1 MNHPP
6 KLVGALVIQFAALLC
21 TSWLL
26 PERAVAQSGS
36 ACDLNVDGSVN
47 VGDVQS
53 CVNMVLGLTPCT
65 ANITQAGTCD
75 VIVVQRV
82 VNAAIGGPCVTNTS
96 AQHTVS
102 LSWTASVSSN
112 VVGNNV
118 YRASAAG
125 GPFTKL
131 NSSLVATTNYV
142 DSTVQAGQ
150 IYYYVVTAVNNSSL
164 ESIFSSPASAV
175 IPSP

>member
-6 KLVGALVIQFAALLC
+6 KLAGALVIPMAALLC

-26 PERAVAQSGS
+26 PQRALAQGS
-36 ACDLNVDGSVN
+36 SCDLNVDGSVN
-47 VGDVQS
+47 VGDVQL

-82 VNAAIGGPCVTNTS
+82 VNAAIGGPCVTNTPT
-96 AQHTVS
+96 QHTVS
-102 LSWTASVSSN
+102 LNWTASVSSN

-118 YRASAAG
+118 YRASAAA
-125 GPFTKL
+125 GPYSKL
-131 NSSLVATTNYV
+131 NSSLVAATNYV
-142 DSTVQAGQ
+142 DSTVQGGQ
-150 IYYYVVTAVNNSSL
+150 TYYYVVTAVNSSNL
-164 ESIFSSPASAV
+164 ESVYSSPANAV